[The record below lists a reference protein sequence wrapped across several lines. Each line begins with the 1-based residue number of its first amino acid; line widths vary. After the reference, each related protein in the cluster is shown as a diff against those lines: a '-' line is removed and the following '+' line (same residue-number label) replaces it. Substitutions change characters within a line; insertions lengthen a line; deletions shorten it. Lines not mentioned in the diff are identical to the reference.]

1 MAPRIPTHPGEI
13 VLYDCLEPL
22 GMSLEDGAEALGVER
37 DRLAAITDG
46 RASITAEE
54 AIRLSKAF
62 GGTAKHWYQMQANH
76 DLWHAENSA
85 ERISR
90 SSAGRRRVDDG

>member
-1 MAPRIPTHPGEI
+1 MAQRIPTRPGEI

-46 RASITAEE
+46 LASITAEE

-62 GGTAKHWYQMQANH
+62 GGTAKHWYQMQAIH
-76 DLWHAENSA
+76 DLAVAEQRA
-85 ERISR
+85 DEITVKRC
-90 SSAGRRRVDDG
+90 AKAA

>member
-1 MAPRIPTHPGEI
+1 MSQRIPTHPGEI

-22 GMSLEDGAEALGVER
+22 GMSLEDGAEALGIR
-37 DRLAAITDG
+37 HDRLGAITG
-46 RASITAEE
+46 GQASITAEE

-76 DLWHAENSA
+76 DLAVAEQRA
-85 ERISR
+85 DEIAVKRC
-90 SSAGRRRVDDG
+90 AKAA

>member
-1 MAPRIPTHPGEI
+1 MTQRISTHPGEI

-22 GMSLEDGAEALGVER
+22 GMSLEDGAGALGVER

-76 DLWHAENSA
+76 DLAVAEQHADEITVKRCA
-85 ERISR
+85 K
-90 SSAGRRRVDDG
+90 AA

>member
-1 MAPRIPTHPGEI
+1 MMAQRIPTHPGEI

-37 DRLAAITDG
+37 DRLAAITES

-76 DLWHAENSA
+76 DLAVAEQRA
-85 ERISR
+85 DEIAVERC
-90 SSAGRRRVDDG
+90 AKAA

>member
-1 MAPRIPTHPGEI
+1 MTQRISTHPGEI

-22 GMSLEDGAEALGVER
+22 GMSLENGAGALGVER

-76 DLWHAENSA
+76 DLAVAEQHADQIDV
-85 ERISR
+85 ERCAK
-90 SSAGRRRVDDG
+90 AG

>member
-1 MAPRIPTHPGEI
+1 MTQRISTHPGEI

-22 GMSLEDGAEALGVER
+22 GMSLEDGAGALGVER

-62 GGTAKHWYQMQANH
+62 SGTAKHWYQMQANH
-76 DLWHAENSA
+76 DLAVAEQHADEIA
-85 ERISR
+85 VKRC
-90 SSAGRRRVDDG
+90 AKAA

>member
-1 MAPRIPTHPGEI
+1 MTQRIPTHPGEI

-22 GMSLEDGAEALGVER
+22 GMSLEDGGGALGVER

-76 DLWHAENSA
+76 DLAVAEQHADQIDV
-85 ERISR
+85 ERCAK
-90 SSAGRRRVDDG
+90 AG